1 MNQSPSL
8 DVSTLRQLNIQ
19 VLSQDEKW
27 LDTIG
32 PRMNEDMRIL
42 VTRQTALIQE
52 EKQSINQL
60 IQLKRQKKEALKQ
73 LLGLTAQLQ
82 KNDMGAES
90 QAERIKSLLERINQE
105 VDYLQYRVETVP
117 SEIQK
122 LNLELL
128 EETITLGYYELSAD
142 RERISILNLKIQKL
156 RGELLVMNEQKFELE
171 DNASYMG
178 QYLHSLLGKEL
189 SDVLDAQYNLN
200 DEEYVL

>member
-1 MNQSPSL
+1 MNQSPSI
-8 DVSTLRQLNIQ
+8 DVGTLRQLKIQ

-32 PRMNEDMRIL
+32 PRMNEDLRIL
-42 VTRQTALIQE
+42 VARQTALVLE

-60 IQLKRQKKEALKQ
+60 IQLKRQKKVALKQ

-82 KNDMGAES
+82 KNDGDAES

-128 EETITLGYYELSAD
+128 EETITLGYYELSGD

-156 RGELLVMNEQKFELE
+156 RGELLAMNEQKFELE
-171 DNASYMG
+171 DNASDMG
-178 QYLHSLLGKEL
+178 QFLHSLLGKEL

>member
-1 MNQSPSL
+1 MNQSPSF
-8 DVSTLRQLNIQ
+8 DVSILRQLKIQ
-19 VLSQDEKW
+19 ILSQDDKW

-32 PRMNEDMRIL
+32 PHMNEDMRIL

-82 KNDMGAES
+82 KNDGDAES

-156 RGELLVMNEQKFELE
+156 RSELLAMNEQKFELE
-171 DNASYMG
+171 DNASDMG
-178 QYLHSLLGKEL
+178 QFLHSLLGKEL

>member
-8 DVSTLRQLNIQ
+8 DVSTLRQLKIQ

-42 VTRQTALIQE
+42 VTRQTALVQE

-73 LLGLTAQLQ
+73 LLGLTDQLQ

-156 RGELLVMNEQKFELE
+156 RGELLVMNEQKFKLE

-189 SDVLDAQYNLN
+189 SDVLDAQYDLN